1 MMTKVCNLRE
11 IVSPIPPSEDNP
23 RKFTIVPNF
32 PLWVDL
38 SKAVVARTFNGQ
50 LLFQDEKDRTLYKPE
65 TFVEIYWD
73 GTLCVTTMFTRE
85 VQKGLVGFLTGDDTP
100 CNDPHWKNPKVKD
113 DGMELPYNERKAL
126 PSKDNDNKK
135 ETEAW
140 N

>member
-1 MMTKVCNLRE
+1 MMTKVCNLQE
-11 IVSPIPPSEDNP
+11 IVSAIPPTEDNP

-50 LLFQDEKDRTLYKPE
+50 LL
-65 TFVEIYWD
+65 
-73 GTLCVTTMFTRE
+73 
-85 VQKGLVGFLTGDDTP
+85 
-100 CNDPHWKNPKVKD
+100 KNPKVKD
-113 DGMELPYNERKAL
+113 DGKELPFNERKAL

-135 ETEAW
+135 ENESW

>member
-1 MMTKVCNLRE
+1 MMTKVCNLQE
-11 IVSPIPPSEDNP
+11 IVSAIPPTEDNP

-50 LLFQDEKDRTLYKPE
+50 LLFEDEKDRTIYKPE

-73 GTLCVTTMFTRE
+73 GTLCVTTMFTPD
-85 VQKGLVGFLTGDDTP
+85 VQKGLVGFLNGDDMP

-113 DGMELPYNERKAL
+113 DGKELPFNERKAL

-135 ETEAW
+135 ENESW

>member
-1 MMTKVCNLRE
+1 MMTKVCNLQE
-11 IVSPIPPSEDNP
+11 IVSAIPPSEDNP
-23 RKFTIVPNF
+23 RKFTIVPNY

-50 LLFQDEKDRTLYKPE
+50 LLFEDEKDRTLYKPE

-73 GTLCVTTMFTRE
+73 GTLCVTTMFTPE
-85 VQKGLVGFLTGDDTP
+85 VQRELVGFLGDKDMTSKS
-100 CNDPHWKNPKVKD
+100 PHWKNPKVKD
-113 DGMELPYNERKAL
+113 DGNELPYNERKAL

-135 ETEAW
+135 ENEAW